1 MTTETQSFVSVI
13 SNLHAAVESVRT
25 QVDDHVKTRL
35 TSQLINDISRVLQ
48 KLLKCF
54 NGTII
59 STSFVLPLSVFPIIF
74 TLFLLFY

>member
-13 SNLHAAVESVRT
+13 SNLRAAVESVRT
-25 QVDDHVKTRL
+25 QVDNHVKIRL

-54 NGTII
+54 NGTVI
-59 STSFVLPLSVFPIIF
+59 STSFVLPLEVFPIIF
-74 TLFLLFY
+74 ALFLLFY

>member
-1 MTTETQSFVSVI
+1 MTTETQCFVSVI
-13 SNLHAAVESVRT
+13 SNLRAASESVRM
-25 QVDDHVKTRL
+25 QVHDYVKIRL

-54 NGTII
+54 NGAVI
-59 STSFVLPLSVFPIIF
+59 STSFVSPLAVFPIIF